1 MYILHKFV
9 RKNFVGS
16 NRGIRIC
23 QLSTAIGPISSA
35 SLITRNEFFSLLWP
49 VFVFRAWPRITI
61 VLVMIRTSIR
71 RGQHSSNTNSSYLD
85 HEKIIDRRVDEHRY
99 WNIVIT
105 PLWKKF
111 FEKTFPTKRS
121 IEPLSIK
128 PSSNATKTNLPTN
141 RETSPLSSQPTTET
155 IFPCPTNPPFIGTKL
170 FPFRPVKQKLLYFS
184 PPSWEKRVK
193 SLIRKHLYFSS
204 RKTFNN
210 N

>member
-1 MYILHKFV
+1 MYILHNLFERISSGPTEGFV
-9 RKNFVGS
+9 SAN
-16 NRGIRIC
+16 C
-23 QLSTAIGPISSA
+23 QQRSGPISSA

-170 FPFRPVKQKLLYFS
+170 FPFRSVKQKLLYFS